1 MALEKDVRIDELT
14 LSGSKAI
21 KSIDP
26 YGRHNYYAE
35 QMKESNG
42 SMDGEISGKLRRP
55 KYDEEQL
62 LLSVDTEVDE
72 LIPNK
77 PKDLPDVVLQ
87 EDYDALQRALDAANN
102 TIADLRAQLSA
113 AQSKIS
119 ELQSQISGLRAELDA
134 SLLRVTVAENSA
146 EAAADKFKQTS
157 IDLQQAIQKSVAEA
171 IERVSLEAQVEGLTA
186 QKEALVQQVSSLE
199 SQVAGVQA
207 QLQAGGESAGGKWT
221 ARISPKAEETKADFY
236 FYSTKKGRDGRQVGW
251 RNGPKLT
258 LLNSTTEPISFT
270 FTQTTNWC
278 RTPGGVTLQSGEEKT
293 ITIQET
299 IKAEKNDRKKDDY
312 NGTFTISG
320 AGETVS
326 FSMQNNN
333 DLGSN
338 KIICVELYRQGYL
351 PYEIYKADEEWG
363 DMLFEKDPKLIIGYQ
378 MWARKV
384 VKFMRKNPQWTPTIY
399 FLCKPWTEWMA
410 YDIGVL
416 PKNNLRGQFTQWV
429 GRYFSYFVF
438 DMYGGQKL
446 LDKYN
451 YKLFK
456 QSWQ

>member
-62 LLSVDTEVDE
+62 LLAVDTEVDE

-87 EDYDALQRALDAANN
+87 EDYDALQRALDAAND

-207 QLQAGGESAGGKWT
+207 QLQSGGESAGGKWT
-221 ARISPKAEETKADFY
+221 ARISPVAEDDKADIY
-236 FYSTKKGRDGRQVGW
+236 FYSLKRNNDGRTVGW
-251 RNGPKLT
+251 RNGPDLI
-258 LLNSTTEPISFT
+258 LLNSTTEPINFEFT
-270 FTQTTNWC
+270 NTANWM
-278 RTPGGVTLQSGEEKT
+278 RTPSPVTLQSGETKT
-293 ITIQET
+293 IKLVSKRAET
-299 IKAEKNDRKKDDY
+299 NNGDDDKDY
-312 NGTFTISG
+312 NGTLTIKG
-320 AGETVS
+320 AGETIA
-326 FSMQNNN
+326 FPAT
-333 DLGSN
+333 N
-338 KIICVELYRQGYL
+338 KNHKGKKILCVELYNQGYL

-363 DMLFEKDPKLIIGYQ
+363 DMLYEKDPKLIIGYQ
-378 MWARKV
+378 MWARKIV
-384 VKFMRKNPQWTPTIY
+384 NFMQKNPQWTPTIY
-399 FLCKPWTEWMA
+399 FLIKPWTEWMA
-410 YDIGVL
+410 NEMGVNVSKKRIWIGGLLHKVL
-416 PKNNLRGQFTQWV
+416 SIYSRYVYNNFG
-429 GRYFSYFVF
+429 GDRYY
-438 DMYGGQKL
+438 QLAKL
-446 LDKYN
+446 GKTN
-451 YKLFK
+451 GN
-456 QSWQ
+456 